1 MSRGISK
8 RTKKLTLG
16 AMLAALGAVLLLFG
30 SLFQV
35 IDLSMAAIASFVCV
49 IAVIELGSGWA
60 WMIYGVVGVISVLLR
75 PTSFA
80 PWVYVAFLG
89 YYPIIKEKIER
100 LKKPVSWA
108 LKMISF
114 NVSLIACCVVA
125 FFLIMAEPPKDI
137 VEFFKMIPDFF
148 NTQLGFAGAGTA
160 VAIGLYTFVNFVFVL
175 YDIALTRLIST
186 YIFRLR
192 DKFKFLHK

>member
-8 RTKKLTLG
+8 KTKKLTLG
-16 AMLAALGAVLLLFG
+16 AMLAAMGAVLLLLG

-35 IDLSMAAIASFVCV
+35 LDLSMAAIASFVCV
-49 IAVIELGSGWA
+49 VAVIELGSGWA
-60 WMIYGVVGVISVLLR
+60 WIIYAVVGVISVLIR

-89 YYPIIKEKIER
+89 YYPIIKEKVER
-100 LKKPVSWA
+100 LKKPIAWA

-114 NVSLIACCVVA
+114 NVSLIACCVVSY
-125 FFLIMAEPPKDI
+125 FLMTADKPSDI
-137 VEFFKMIPDFF
+137 FDFF
-148 NTQLGFAGAGTA
+148 NTLLGFPGAGIA
-160 VAIGLYTFVNFVFVL
+160 VAVGLYVFVNFVFVI
-175 YDIALTRLIST
+175 YDVALTRLISM

>member
-16 AMLAALGAVLLLFG
+16 AMLAAIGAVLLLLG

-49 IAVIELGSGWA
+49 IAVIELGTGWA

-100 LKKPVSWA
+100 LKKPISWV
-108 LKMISF
+108 LKMVSF
-114 NVSLIACCVVA
+114 NVALIACCVVA
-125 FFLIMAEPPKDI
+125 YFLLTAEKPAN
-137 VEFFKMIPDFF
+137 VFDFF
-148 NTQLGFAGAGTA
+148 NTLLGVPTAGTA
-160 VAIGLYTFVNFVFVL
+160 VAIGLYVFVNFVFVI

-186 YIFRLR
+186 YLFRLR